1 MNREARRIKWA
12 KLADN
17 YLGAL
22 LVYLA
27 AGLLPRRPSHQAHVR
42 KILFIKFWGIGSIV
56 LSEPSLRWLRSRYP
70 KAELHYLTLERNRA
84 LFTLIPAIETLHPLT
99 FGGVWSFFL
108 ETSRLLGR
116 LRRED
121 YDLVFDA
128 EFFVNFSGL
137 VAHLSA
143 PAQVVGF
150 ARETAPKTRLQD
162 VSIPF
167 HEDAHTC
174 QQFLNL
180 VRQSGNGKE
189 QSRSLRPMLALDES
203 SDSFLQTPL
212 EGRTYAVM
220 NVNASPLAVERRWP
234 RERFAQLGTALLE
247 FYPFDL
253 VLIGS
258 PSEASYVA
266 PLAQALERGHS
277 SGRVRNWAGRL
288 DLKQLARL
296 LKDALVLISNDSGPI
311 HLASA
316 FDVPVVGLYGPETP
330 VRYGPLSSRRRVLYE
345 DLWCSPC
352 MSVHNA
358 KTVHCVNQLACMKG
372 IETERAIR
380 EVRGFIDTELL
391 ARSTLLPQTLRA
403 LEQ

>member
-12 KLADN
+12 KLTDN

-22 LVYLA
+22 LVSLA
-27 AGLLPRRPSHQAHVR
+27 ARLLPRNPSHQTPVR

-70 KAELHYLTLERNRA
+70 EAELHYLTLERNRA
-84 LFTLIPAIETLHPLT
+84 LFTLVPSIATLHTLT
-99 FGGVWSFFL
+99 FGGAWSLFL
-108 ETSRLLGR
+108 ETARLLGR

-121 YDLVFDA
+121 FDLVFDA

-137 VAHLSA
+137 IAHLSA
-143 PAQVVGF
+143 PACVIGF
-150 ARETAPKTRLQD
+150 ARERAPKTQLQD

-180 VRQSGNGKE
+180 VRQRGTE
-189 QSRSLRPMLALDES
+189 QSRSLRPMLTLDES
-203 SDSFLQTPL
+203 SDSFLQTLL
-212 EGRTYAVM
+212 EGRIYAVM
-220 NVNASPLAVERRWP
+220 NINASPLAVERRWP
-234 RERFAQLGTALLE
+234 RERFTQLGTALLE

-258 PSEASYVA
+258 PSEAAYVA
-266 PLAQALERGHS
+266 PLAQALERRHPT
-277 SGRVRNWAGRL
+277 GRVWNWAGLL
-288 DLKQLARL
+288 DLRELARL

-330 VRYGPLSSRRRVLYE
+330 VRYGPLSSRQRVLYE

-372 IETERAIR
+372 IETERVIEKIR
-380 EVRGFIDTELL
+380 TFIDTELL
-391 ARSTLLPQTLRA
+391 ARPTLLPQTLRA

>member
-27 AGLLPRRPSHQAHVR
+27 AMLLPRRPSHQAQVR

-56 LSEPSLRWLRSRYP
+56 LSEPSLRWLKSRYP

-84 LFTLIPAIETLHPLT
+84 LFTLIPAIETLHTLT

-167 HEDAHTC
+167 HEDAHSC

-180 VRQSGNGKE
+180 VRQGGGKG
-189 QSRSLRPMLALDES
+189 QSRSLRPRLALDES
-203 SDSFLQTPL
+203 SGSFLQTLL
-212 EGRTYAVM
+212 EGRTYIVM
-220 NVNASPLAVERRWP
+220 NINASPLAVERRWP
-234 RERFAQLGTALLE
+234 RERFVQLGRALLE
-247 FYPFDL
+247 SYPFDL

-277 SGRVRNWAGRL
+277 SGRVWNWAGLL

-296 LKDALVLISNDSGPI
+296 LKDSLALISNDSGPI

-316 FDVPVVGLYGPETP
+316 FDVPVMGFYGPETP

-372 IETERAIR
+372 IKTEKAIEEMRA
-380 EVRGFIDTELL
+380 FIDTELL
-391 ARSTLLPQTLRA
+391 VRPILLPQTLRV

>member
-12 KLADN
+12 KLVDE

-22 LVYLA
+22 LVSIA
-27 AGLLPRRPSHQAHVR
+27 FRLLPRRSVPRTRVR

-56 LSEPSLRWLRSRYP
+56 LSEPSLRWLSRRYP
-70 KAELHYLTLERNRA
+70 KAELQYLTLERNRA
-84 LFTLIPAIETLHPLT
+84 LFTLIPSVETVHTLT
-99 FGGVWSFFL
+99 FGGPWSFFL
-108 ETSRLLGR
+108 ETVRLLRR

-137 VAHLSA
+137 IAHLSA
-143 PAQVVGF
+143 PSCVVGF
-150 ARETAPKTRLQD
+150 ARETAPKRRLQD

-180 VRQSGNGKE
+180 VQESGKG
-189 QSRSLRPMLALDES
+189 QPHSSRPLLFLDDS
-203 SDSFLQTPL
+203 SGSFLQTLL

-220 NVNASPLAVERRWP
+220 NINASPLAVERRWP
-234 RERFAQLGTALLE
+234 RDRFAQLGTALLE
-247 FYPFDL
+247 SYPFDL
-253 VLIGS
+253 VLVGS

-266 PLAQALERGHS
+266 PVARTLEQGNAT
-277 SGRVRNWAGRL
+277 GRVWNWTGLL
-288 DLKQLARL
+288 DLKELARL
-296 LKDALVLISNDSGPI
+296 LRDALVLISNDSGPI

-316 FDVPVVGLYGPETP
+316 FDLPVVGLYGPETP
-330 VRYGPLSSRRRVLYE
+330 VRYGPLSSRRRVFYE

-358 KTVHCVNQLACMKG
+358 KTVHCVNQLACMKSIAAESV
-372 IETERAIR
+372 IE
-380 EVRGFIDTELL
+380 EVRTFIDTELL
-391 ARSTLLPQTLRA
+391 ARPRLLPQTLRA
-403 LEQ
+403 QEQ

>member
-1 MNREARRIKWA
+1 M
-12 KLADN
+12 
-17 YLGAL
+17 
-22 LVYLA
+22 
-27 AGLLPRRPSHQAHVR
+27 
-42 KILFIKFWGIGSIV
+42 
-56 LSEPSLRWLRSRYP
+56 
-70 KAELHYLTLERNRA
+70 
-84 LFTLIPAIETLHPLT
+84 
-99 FGGVWSFFL
+99 
-108 ETSRLLGR
+108 LGR

-137 VAHLSA
+137 IAHLSA
-143 PAQVVGF
+143 PARVIGF
-150 ARETAPKTRLQD
+150 TRKTAPKTRLQD

-180 VRQSGNGKE
+180 VRQSGRG
-189 QSRSLRPMLALDES
+189 QSRSSRPMLALDKS
-203 SDSFLQTPL
+203 GDSFLQTLL

-220 NVNASPLAVERRWP
+220 NINASPLAVERRWP
-234 RERFAQLGTALLE
+234 RERFEQLGTALLE
-247 FYPFDL
+247 SYPFDL

-258 PSEASYVA
+258 PSETSYVA
-266 PLAQALERGHS
+266 PLAQALDRRHPG
-277 SGRVRNWAGRL
+277 GKVRNWAGLL
-288 DLKQLARL
+288 DLKELARL
-296 LKDALVLISNDSGPI
+296 LKNALVLISNDSGPI

-330 VRYGPLSSRRRVLYE
+330 VRYGPLSSRKRVFYE

-352 MSVHNA
+352 MTVHNA

-372 IETERAIR
+372 IESEKVVEEMRA
-380 EVRGFIDTELL
+380 FIDTELL
-391 ARSTLLPQTLRA
+391 ARPTLLPQTLRA

>member
-12 KLADN
+12 KLADE

-22 LVYLA
+22 LVYIA
-27 AGLLPRRPSHQAHVR
+27 VKLLPRRPSPQTQVR

-56 LSEPSLRWLRSRYP
+56 LSEPSLRWLRNKYLEV
-70 KAELHYLTLERNRA
+70 ELHYLTLERNRV
-84 LFTLIPAIETLHPLT
+84 LFTLLPSIGTVRTLT
-99 FGGVWSFFL
+99 FGGPWSLFL
-108 ETSRLLGR
+108 ETVGVLRQ
-116 LRRED
+116 LRREE

-137 VAHLSA
+137 IAHLSA
-143 PAQVVGF
+143 PACVVGF
-150 ARETAPKTRLQD
+150 TRETAPKTQLQD

-167 HEDAHTC
+167 HENTHSC

-180 VRQSGNGKE
+180 VQQNGESQPYSSRPVLSLDNSSG
-189 QSRSLRPMLALDES
+189 
-203 SDSFLQTPL
+203 SFLQTLL
-212 EGRTYAVM
+212 EGRTYVVM
-220 NVNASPLAVERRWP
+220 NINASALAVERRWP
-234 RERFAQLGTALLE
+234 RDRFAQLGTALLE
-247 FYPFDL
+247 LYPFAL

-266 PLAQALERGHS
+266 PLAKALERRHPT
-277 SGRVRNWAGRL
+277 GRVWNWTGRL
-288 DLKQLARL
+288 DLKELARL
-296 LKDALVLISNDSGPI
+296 LRDALVLISNDSGPI

-330 VRYGPLSSRRRVLYE
+330 VRYGPLSSRRRVFYE

-358 KTVHCVNQLACMKG
+358 KAVHCVNQLACMKELAAERV
-372 IETERAIR
+372 IE
-380 EVRGFIDTELL
+380 EVRDFIDNELL
-391 ARSTLLPQTLRA
+391 ARPRPLDPTLQGQEL
-403 LEQ
+403 